1 MAWLR
6 ESSRVSD
13 APAAVGS
20 GAFSFELAPWE
31 SSLVSSASVTSR
43 SSGFEV
49 PQHSWLDVQ
58 QQHTAAMWMQ
68 ERRKPKDLCQPDCTR
83 VNSCECPNAIPD
95 EKDVARSSA

>member
-6 ESSRVSD
+6 ESSQVSD

-20 GAFSFELAPWE
+20 GAFSFGLALWE

-49 PQHSWLDVQ
+49 PQRSWLDVQ
-58 QQHTAAMWMQ
+58 QQHTAATWMQ
-68 ERRKPKDLCQPDCTR
+68 ERRKPQDLCQPDCTR
-83 VNSCECPNAIPD
+83 VHSCESPSAAPD
-95 EKDVARSSA
+95 EQDVARLSA